1 MKTQNSFSHLT
12 LEERRIILAGITNGS
27 TKTAIAQTIGKDKS
41 TVGKEIKLHRS
52 LTYKCKMPLECNHY
66 KKCVYDVSVLLTAQ
80 STVLSIVQD
89 ATALLVPVTVVPTG
103 LAAAL
108 INTNTVRKMLIWITV
123 PL

>member
-41 TVGKEIKLHRS
+41 TVAKRLNSTDLLLISVRCLSSAIIIKNVF
-52 LTYKCKMPLECNHY
+52 M
-66 KKCVYDVSVLLTAQ
+66 DVCVLLTAQ
-80 STVLSIVQD
+80 STALSIVQD
-89 ATALLVPVTVVPTG
+89 ATALLVPVTAVPTG
-103 LAAAL
+103 PTAAL